1 MFELT
6 TRTISQI
13 SSAEITTSAMP
24 ITVSNV

>member
-6 TRTISQI
+6 TRTMNQI
-13 SSAEITTSAMP
+13 SSAEITTSARP

>member
-1 MFELT
+1 MFALT
-6 TRTISQI
+6 VRMMSQI